1 MNSVEKN
8 SVKIPKNMKNRM
20 LIPSVNNNK
29 RAKLKGLFSD
39 RRISFV
45 TISSPQLKIT

>member
-1 MNSVEKN
+1 MNSVEIK

-20 LIPSVNNNK
+20 LIPHVNNNK
-29 RAKLKGLFSD
+29 SEKLKGLFFD

-45 TISSPQLKIT
+45 TISSLDGIL

>member
-1 MNSVEKN
+1 MNSVENK

-20 LIPSVNNNK
+20 LIPRVNGHE
-29 RAKLKGLFSD
+29 RAKSKGLFSD

-45 TISSPQLKIT
+45 TILSPDGIV

>member
-8 SVKIPKNMKNRM
+8 YVKIPKNMKNRM
-20 LIPSVNNNK
+20 LIPHVNNNK
-29 RAKLKGLFSD
+29 SARLKGHFSD

-45 TISSPQLKIT
+45 TILSLVGIV